1 MPAVAS
7 TFCNWHPSFVRFVR
21 KLAHGVDGPGA
32 GVHGHGGPVCARLA
46 SALSCIA
53 AKAAAEQHHRF
64 WRIPL
69 RGAGEAVRDQRG
81 GWLDPFQLAL
91 DASLIRSFSNEVG
104 DDVGPA
110 STEIELAAF
119 VATPTRSVASY
130 SRQRR
135 RAGDL
140 FTAQRS
146 TSSLPKGAPELVR
159 SLMRPPRGLLLSV
172 PFFCL
177 FVLGLSRTRL
187 LSLGLDS
194 CFI

>member
-1 MPAVAS
+1 MAVSAAVAT

-53 AKAAAEQHHRF
+53 AKAAAAQHHRF

-91 DASLIRSFSNEVG
+91 DASVVRSSSNEVG

-110 STEIELAAF
+110 STEIELAAS

-140 FTAQRS
+140 FSAQRS
-146 TSSLPKGAPELVR
+146 TLESSEG
-159 SLMRPPRGLLLSV
+159 
-172 PFFCL
+172 C
-177 FVLGLSRTRL
+177 T
-187 LSLGLDS
+187 
-194 CFI
+194 